1 MDNWNCF
8 SFFTQVPAAALPSEK
23 FLAQIS
29 ETKSKSDKPE
39 GLVDTD
45 LSFKLL
51 LIFESKIRI
60 LYATFEFEGVGKQI
74 KICKTETRQAGL
86 GNPKKSKNPQNLLD
100 FLN

>member
-23 FLAQIS
+23 FLGQNS

-39 GLVDTD
+39 GLVYTD

-51 LIFESKIRI
+51 IFESKIKI
-60 LYATFEFEGVGKQI
+60 LYATFEFEGVRKQI

-86 GNPKKSKNPQNLLD
+86 GNPKNAKTPQNLLD